1 MRINKVGVLTSIA
14 FLAAASWIM
23 VTQFDTVW
31 PNIEASFVWAVPSF
45 VVSHVILH
53 RKINKVHETIKGN
66 NTNDNRLGSIEAEEG
81 SGGSGS

>member
-1 MRINKVGVLTSIA
+1 MRINKLGMLLSVA
-14 FLAAASWIM
+14 FISSAAWIFI
-23 VTQFDTVW
+23 VDFHTVW
-31 PNIEASFVWAVPSF
+31 PNIEASYVWAVPGF

-81 SGGSGS
+81 SGRSGS